1 MKYMMACASLA
12 FACFS
17 SIAQAQ
23 VIHDLPVSGVTLVK
37 EQAGSGRVTGIL
49 TNTSGRK
56 LESVVVQFAILD
68 GEGTQIAT
76 AQDAA
81 MGVAQGGKW
90 RFAAPYITS
99 TGNVASAKL
108 GNIMAVPAQ

>member
-1 MKYMMACASLA
+1 MKLMMACASLA

-17 SIAQAQ
+17 SVAQAQ
-23 VIHDLPVSGVTLVK
+23 VIHDLPVSNVTLVK
-37 EQAGSGRVTGIL
+37 EQAGSGRVTGVL

-81 MGVAQGGKW
+81 MGVAQDGKW
-90 RFAAPYITS
+90 RFAAPYVTS
-99 TGNVASAKL
+99 AGNVASVKL